1 MWGVCMLTNTD
12 ATLYHRVY
20 DSDSRTDIWNRIY
33 IPEVWWH
40 QESKSN
46 VTSEGLQVADA
57 YTIRIPDVS
66 IEIKKDDYLIKRNC
80 EKEIKTVKD
89 FPDCEKCRVV
99 GVNYNR
105 IGNEPHVKVVGV

>member
-1 MWGVCMLTNTD
+1 MLTNTD

-20 DSDSRTDIWNRIY
+20 DPDSRTDSWERVY

-40 QESKSN
+40 EESKSN

-66 IEIKKDDYLIKRNC
+66 VKIKKDDYLIKGNY

-99 GVNYNR
+99 GAKYNR
-105 IGNEPHVKVVGV
+105 FGDSPHVKVVGV